1 MNTYESLS
9 QDPSPGSRLLKY
21 RGDTQVFKLSLP
33 APKKGTAWLRTNIG
47 YAGNTRDEII
57 QEIEHEKTPL
67 GKDWFDIP
75 MKPIN
80 DREFQVTLSLCE
92 VGHFEAKSFFLERKA
107 VDPIWPKG
115 PNCAINVEPA
125 HTCCANI
132 VYNAFVRQFGPN
144 KYGDGKTTAQEDTFI
159 QTLDQKGYAVI
170 PPSGKFR
177 DLMGELDFIIGEL
190 GCRIIQLLPI
200 HPTPT
205 TYGRMGRFG
214 SPFASIS
221 FKTVDPALA
230 EFDPRSTP
238 LEQFIELVD
247 AVHARHAMLILDIA
261 INHTG
266 WAARLHNTH
275 PQWLLR
281 DPQGKIEVPSA
292 WGVKWE
298 DLTKLDYSQPSLWRF
313 MAEIFLTW
321 CRRGVDGFRCDA
333 GYMIPVSAWKYI
345 IAAVRE
351 QYPDTLF
358 FLEGLG
364 GKISVTRD
372 ILNRANF
379 NWAYSELFQNYDRSQ
394 IEDYLPGAID
404 ISNSDGVLVHF
415 SETHDN
421 NRLASRSQT
430 FAKMRTALCAL
441 CSHQGAFG
449 FANGVEWFATEK
461 INVHNAPSLN
471 WGAASNQVKEISRL
485 STLLKT
491 HPAFFDQT
499 KLKMIQKGDGNHIVL
514 LRHHIPSGKKVLVVA
529 NLDDS
534 NRTQAMWDPLQTGIT
549 TTAFVDLL
557 TDAKLTIGATDGIS
571 RYLLEPGQ
579 VLCLSPDIKDIEIIQ
594 STHKDTLAV
603 PERILRQC
611 KRAKALE
618 ALQYYNGIMDLA
630 SFDPDR
636 AADQLG
642 KDPIEYCRGI
652 NSAGEE
658 SRVVSWQWPR
668 DVKRAVMVPPEY
680 FLLIRAEHPFRAH
693 IMEGNRTIAHEES
706 LPLSHK
712 GYFALFS
719 PQPTPKAFRSLT
731 LTLSVFEADGN
742 RHATSSLLYL
752 PQAQTVVSKRAYRR
766 PKLLHRPL
774 LFLATNGNGAM
785 LRTSVSWG
793 ELNSRYDALLAA
805 NLRPNIPEDRWIMFS
820 RCRAWIVFQG
830 FSQEISKDCLDLFH
844 SANGLR
850 GFWRYHIPTG
860 QGEYVV
866 ITIGVEMISGENG
879 IRLAF
884 HRHPAK
890 GVKERLADEKE
901 VRLILR
907 PDIESRNFH
916 DTTKAYTGPE
926 HRFLKAVTNHS
937 DGFTFTPDAEH
948 SLQVN
953 VSRGEFVWEP
963 EWRYMVRRSVDAE
976 RGIDP
981 DSDLFSPGYF
991 SIQLDGSR
999 IVELTAQASP
1009 KPVEFRSSQTFA
1021 TEAFIQEETESI
1033 KLDHTLSRALNH
1045 FVVNRDALKTVIAG
1059 YPWFLDWGRDALIV
1073 VRGLIADGKTE
1084 DARKIL
1090 KQFGQ
1095 FEYKGTL
1102 PNMIRGNDAGNRD
1115 TSDASLWFFVACQD
1129 LIHQEG
1135 TDGFLEETCG
1145 DRKIRHVLVSIGQS
1159 LISGTPNGIRIDPE
1173 SGLLFSPSHFTWMDT
1188 NFPAGTPRQGY
1199 PIEIQALWYAT
1210 LSFLARIDTN
1220 KNWEKLAEQ
1229 VQDSILERFY
1239 LEDETYLSD
1248 CLYADAG
1255 QPAKNAEKDDALR
1268 PNQLFAITLGA
1279 VTESSTCQCVVT
1291 ACEELLV
1298 PGAIRSL
1305 ADRPVGRPLPIGH
1318 NGKILNEPFYPY
1330 QGKYLGDED
1339 TQRKP
1344 AYHNGTAWTWV
1355 FPSFCEA
1362 WVKAY
1367 GEHTKQT
1374 ALAWL
1379 ASCAR
1384 LIESGCIGH
1393 IPEIL
1398 DGDFPHRQRGC
1409 DAQAWAVSEALRV
1422 WKLLVS

>member
-1 MNTYESLS
+1 
-9 QDPSPGSRLLKY
+9 LLKY
-21 RGDTQVFKLSLP
+21 RGDTQAFKLSLP
-33 APKKGTAWLRTNIG
+33 ASKKGAVWLRTNIG
-47 YAGNTRDEII
+47 YAGDTRDEII
-57 QEIEHEKTPL
+57 QEIEHERTPL

-75 MKPIN
+75 MKQIN

-92 VGHFEAKSFFLERKA
+92 VGHFEAKSFFLESKA
-107 VDPIWPKG
+107 VNPIWPKG
-115 PNCAINVEPA
+115 PNCTINVEPA

-132 VYNAFVRQFGPN
+132 IYNAFVRQFGPN
-144 KYGDGKTTAQEDTFI
+144 MCGGGKTTAQEDTFI
-159 QTLDQKGYAVI
+159 HSLDQKGYAVI

-177 DLMGELDFIIGEL
+177 DLIGELDFIIGEL

-230 EFDPRSTP
+230 EFDPRATP
-238 LEQFIELVD
+238 LEQFIELID
-247 AVHARHAMLILDIA
+247 AVHARHAKIILDIA

-266 WAARLHNTH
+266 WAARLHDTH

-281 DPQGKIEVPSA
+281 DPHGKIEVPGA

-298 DLTKLDYSQPSLWRF
+298 DLTKLDYSQTSLWQF

-345 IAAVRE
+345 VAAVRE

-394 IEDYLPGAID
+394 IEGYLPGAVD

-421 NRLASRSQT
+421 NRLAARSQT

-441 CSHQGAFG
+441 CSQQGAFG

-471 WGAASNQVKEISRL
+471 WGAERNQVKEIGRL
-485 STLLKT
+485 ATLLKT

-499 KLKMIQKGDGNHIVL
+499 TLKMVQKGDGDCIVL

-534 NRTQAMWDPLQTGIT
+534 NQTHATWDPLQTGIT
-549 TTAFVDLL
+549 TTDFVDLL
-557 TDAKLTIGATDGIS
+557 TDSKLTMGASDGALK
-571 RYLLEPGQ
+571 YLLEPGQ
-579 VLCLSPDIKDIEIIQ
+579 LLCLSPDISDGEIIHG
-594 STHKDTLAV
+594 THGHTHQI
-603 PERILRQC
+603 PERILKQC
-611 KRAKALE
+611 RRAKALE
-618 ALQYYNGIMDLA
+618 ALQYYNGIKDLG

-642 KDPIEYCRGI
+642 KDPIEYCRSIHSG
-652 NSAGEE
+652 GEE
-658 SRVVSWQWPR
+658 SRVISWHWPR
-668 DVKRAVMVPPEY
+668 DVKREVMVPPNY
-680 FLLIRAEHPFRAH
+680 FLMIRAEHPFRAH
-693 IMEGNRTIAHEES
+693 LMEGNRTIAHEES

-712 GYFALFS
+712 GYFALFL
-719 PQPTPKAFRSLT
+719 PQPIPKTFRSLT
-731 LTLSVFEADGN
+731 LKLSVFETDGN
-742 RHATSSLLYL
+742 KHAVSSLLYL
-752 PQAQTVVSKRAYRR
+752 PKIQAVKIKNTYRR
-766 PKLLHRPL
+766 PELLHQPL

-785 LRTSVSWG
+785 LRASVSWG

-805 NLRPNIPEDRWIMFS
+805 NPHPNIPQDRWVMFS

-830 FSQEISKDCLDLFH
+830 YSQEISKNSLDRFH
-844 SANGLR
+844 SENNLQ
-850 GFWRYHIPTG
+850 GFWRFHIPTG
-860 QGEYVV
+860 QGEHVV
-866 ITIGVEMISGENG
+866 ITVGVEMIPRENA
-879 IRLAF
+879 IRIAIY
-884 HRHPAK
+884 RNPAE
-890 GVKERLADEKE
+890 GVKGRLADEKE
-901 VRLILR
+901 VRFILR

-926 HRFLKAVTNHS
+926 YQYSEAIKQHP

-948 SLQVN
+948 SLKLS
-953 VSRGEFVWEP
+953 VSRGKFVWEP
-963 EWRYMVRRSVDAE
+963 EWHYMVRRSVDAV
-976 RGIDP
+976 RAIDP

-991 SIQLDGSR
+991 FIQLDGGR
-999 IVELTAQASP
+999 TVELTAHASP
-1009 KPVEFRSSQTFA
+1009 TSEPFGSSLSIDTETFH
-1021 TEAFIQEETESI
+1021 QEKIENS
-1033 KLDHTLSRALNH
+1033 KLENTLSRALSQ
-1045 FVVNRDALKTVIAG
+1045 FVVDRGALKTVIAG

-1073 VRGLIADGKTE
+1073 VRGLIADGKT
-1084 DARKIL
+1084 DDVRKIL

-1102 PNMIRGNDAGNRD
+1102 PNMIRGDDAGNRD
-1115 TSDASLWFFVACQD
+1115 TSDAPLWFFVACQD
-1129 LIHQEG
+1129 LIYHEG
-1135 TDGFLEETCG
+1135 TDVFLDEACG
-1145 DRKIRHVLVSIGQS
+1145 DRKIRHILVSIGQS
-1159 LISGTPNGIRIDPE
+1159 LISGTPNGIRMDPE
-1173 SGLLFSPSHFTWMDT
+1173 TGLLFSPSHFTWMDT

-1199 PIEIQALWYAT
+1199 PIEIQALWYAA
-1210 LSFLARIDTN
+1210 LSFLARIHSD
-1220 KNWEKLAEQ
+1220 KNWAKVAKKVQ
-1229 VQDSILERFY
+1229 VSILELFY
-1239 LEDETYLSD
+1239 LEGETYLSD
-1248 CLYADAG
+1248 CLYAKTG
-1255 QPAKNAEKDDALR
+1255 QPAKSAAKDDALR
-1268 PNQLFAITLGA
+1268 PNQLFAVTLGA
-1279 VTESSTCQCVVT
+1279 ITECSICRSVVT

-1305 ADRPVGRPLPIGH
+1305 ADRPVGRPLPIEH
-1318 NGKILNEPFYPY
+1318 NGKILNDPYHPY

-1379 ASCAR
+1379 ASCTR

-1398 DGDFPHRQRGC
+1398 DGDFPHHQRGC
-1409 DAQAWAVSEALRV
+1409 DAQAWAVSETLRV
-1422 WKLLVS
+1422 WKLLTR